1 MITLETRA
9 RIPLLPN
16 RRFLRVFSNIM
27 PFSLLFRSGKP
38 KRGIEGRVWIS
49 RLGKEYKVA
58 IKSWKLDT
66 DKTESTTIFVTY
78 ISYIIYLELYKH
90 EQRVNTMRSLVRWLI
105 SIAWERGYRR
115 GIVRELRIGKFK
127 HRVKTLLRWK
137 IETSGKKFH
146 FVSFRLILIP
156 AINPRIVPIEFH
168 LVGEKIG
175 CRGSER

>member
-16 RRFLRVFSNIM
+16 RRFLRVFLEYNAFFSPL
-27 PFSLLFRSGKP
+27 PFGKTET
-38 KRGIEGRVWIS
+38 RNRVWIS
-49 RLGKEYKVA
+49 RLGKEYK